1 VRGAAAAL
9 VLLLAAPA
17 RGAEEAPAPAPA
29 APAPASPSGKP
40 AAGTGAAEKP
50 AWRTDPVAAR
60 REAREK
66 GTRVLAVVLAGFYES
81 EPCTR
86 LEKALEEEPARAAL
100 EGLVPLRV
108 VEKEDLAFSKAAGL
122 EDLGHPY
129 TALVDP
135 EGKAI
140 AWRRGALPAKEW
152 AREVRALVEAAAAF
166 EAKRA
171 AAEKDPADAR
181 ALWELSESLRPLG
194 RVREA
199 DEALGRAERADPS
212 DRAGLAPLFA
222 FRRLEARL
230 EDLASAQD
238 FAAAR
243 ALCDDYDRE
252 HPGSPRRPRV
262 AFWRAVC
269 RAHLGEA
276 EAAKKDLEALASE
289 APEEELRTLARER
302 AEAIGRILEK
312 RGAK

>member
-1 VRGAAAAL
+1 MKGAAAAL
-9 VLLLAAPA
+9 VLLLSM
-17 RGAEEAPAPAPA
+17 AEESPAPAPA
-29 APAPASPSGKP
+29 SAPAKPSWLTD
-40 AAGTGAAEKP
+40 AA
-50 AWRTDPVAAR
+50 AAR

-81 EPCTR
+81 EPCAR
-86 LEKALEEEPARAAL
+86 LEKALEEEAARAAL

-129 TALVDP
+129 TALLDP
-135 EGKAI
+135 EGKAVG
-140 AWRRGALPAKEW
+140 WRRGALPAKEW
-152 AREVRALVEAAAAF
+152 AREVRALVDAAAAL

-181 ALWELSESLRPLG
+181 ALFELSEALRPLG

-199 DEALGRAERADPS
+199 DEALGRAERADPA
-212 DRAGLAPLFA
+212 DRAGLAPLFG

-230 EDLASAQD
+230 EDLVAAQD

-252 HPGSPRRPRV
+252 FPGSPRRSRV

-269 RAHLGEA
+269 RAHLGEP
-276 EAAKKDLEALASE
+276 EAARKDLEALAAE
-289 APEEELRTLARER
+289 AAEEDLRTLARER
-302 AEAIGRILEK
+302 AEAIGRVLEK
-312 RGAK
+312 RAGK